1 MTDNEIDELGWEIPE
16 SVDSFLENV
25 KGDVDDD
32 DFQMYVYDELDY
44 IMNKCYEHNG
54 SDFYYELEDYF
65 MRLYEVKKRNLIID
79 SI

>member
-25 KGDVDDD
+25 KGDFDDD
-32 DFQMYVYDELDY
+32 NFQMYVYNELDY
-44 IMNKCYEHNG
+44 IMNKCNEHNED
-54 SDFYYELEDYF
+54 DFYYELEDYF